1 MEFIAQT
8 NSDRE
13 MTLAEYLAKGDC
25 FVNETEVK
33 DDFVLAV
40 FVDINQKLD
49 IIMKRQEELLRNIR
63 IIARGGRS

>member
-13 MTLAEYLAKGDC
+13 MKLAEWLENGDC

-33 DDFVLAV
+33 DDFVPAV
-40 FVDINQKLD
+40 FMDINQKLD

-63 IIARGGRS
+63 ITARGGR